1 MTANKKRQHSAE
13 KQIDLNRSES
23 TGHNNNTGLRW
34 TNADKAMNV

>member
-23 TGHNNNTGLRW
+23 TGHSNNTRW
-34 TNADKAMNV
+34 ANADKVMNV